1 MCKHIYMY
9 GAVKTMVR
17 FEPASI
23 SSNKSLVSLQP
34 FNSSAIGKVR
44 LLTLK

>member
-1 MCKHIYMY
+1 MCKHIHMY

-17 FEPASI
+17 FEPASMAR
-23 SSNKSLVSLQP
+23 NKILVSVQP